1 LGTWYLSLAASL
13 LVILI
18 GMYVHWTVVVA
29 GLLLP
34 FVPMV
39 TFVLAR
45 RAERRAAA
53 SGEAPEERA
62 PEGRD

>member
-13 LVILI
+13 LLILL
-18 GMYVHWTVVVA
+18 GMYVHWTVVIA

-39 TFVLAR
+39 TFVIAR

-53 SGEAPEERA
+53 TAAAAGDAPDERK
-62 PEGRD
+62 

>member
-1 LGTWYLSLAASL
+1 MGAWYLSLAGSFL
-13 LVILI
+13 LILL
-18 GMYVHWTVVVA
+18 GMYVHWSVVVA

-45 RAERRAAA
+45 RAQRRAAA
-53 SGEAPEERA
+53 ADAGDRNDSESN
-62 PEGRD
+62 D

>member
-1 LGTWYLSLAASL
+1 MGTWYISLAASL
-13 LVILI
+13 LVILV

-53 SGEAPEERA
+53 PTAASGDAPDEH
-62 PEGRD
+62 D